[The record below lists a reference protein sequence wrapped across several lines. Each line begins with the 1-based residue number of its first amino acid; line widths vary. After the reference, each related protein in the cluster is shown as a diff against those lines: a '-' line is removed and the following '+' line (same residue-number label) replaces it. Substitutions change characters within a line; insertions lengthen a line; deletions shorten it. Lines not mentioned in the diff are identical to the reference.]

1 MSEKKKITVS
11 RLRKMK
17 EEHTPIAMLTAYD
30 APTARL
36 AQLCGMDLILVGDSL
51 GMAVLGYPNTLSV
64 TLEESLHHCAAVKRG
79 APDAFVIGDMPFMTY
94 HVSPEQALVNAA
106 RYLQEAHC
114 DAVKIEGDRFM
125 APTVARLTAAGVPVM
140 GHIGL
145 RPQQVL
151 VQGGYKIAGRTESA
165 AEALIADAKEAWHFE
180 TAGRHYWAAKRADG
194 DAYSISNY
202 MSVEY
207 PERCHVGLVEHAREA
222 GYLREGTLNFAR
234 DFAHFDVLSTSGM
247 VRRCRTAQQLMRP
260 RGRFE
265 IGDMLT
271 ALRDHSC
278 NDEWTEGASCV
289 CMHAKDPTPPVNPRQ
304 SIDCE
309 TTNSMIAVLKPGDSL
324 ILSPGMSTTC
334 MAPFQPFWFDA
345 FSSRQVF
352 DYRDQERAIAC
363 WIRRE
368 GINRAAL
375 DGRIPVD
382 EYRAELH
389 EMESRW
395 IRQAPGIPAEE
406 RQAFVDENAAQAD
419 AFIDKWLGI
428 AQKLPSRPMGG
439 ESFRAWWK
447 IKNAALGADKRIA
460 Y

>member
-1 MSEKKKITVS
+1 MCDSLFVGSSRSACGYNIFAKASDRSPNEPQPLVFVPAADHAPGSRVRATLIEVEQAEHTNAMILSKPSWIWGAEIGINEHGVILGNESIISKDMSEEGEALLGMDIV
-11 RLRKMK
+11 RLALER
-17 EEHTPIAMLTAYD
+17 AS
-30 APTARL
+30 TARE
-36 AQLCGMDLILVGDSL
+36 A
-51 GMAVLGYPNTLSV
+51 V
-64 TLEESLHHCAAVKRG
+64 TLMGEWME
-79 APDAFVIGDMPFMTY
+79 
-94 HVSPEQALVNAA
+94 
-106 RYLQEAHC
+106 RY
-114 DAVKIEGDRFM
+114 G
-125 APTVARLTAAGVPVM
+125 
-140 GHIGL
+140 
-145 RPQQVL
+145 
-151 VQGGYKIAGRTESA
+151 QGGNASFDGIFYYDNAY
-165 AEALIADAKEAWHFE
+165 LIADAKEAWHFE
-180 TAGRHYWAAKRADG
+180 TAGRHYWAARRADS
-194 DAYSISNY
+194 DVYSISNY

-207 PERCHVGLVEHAREA
+207 PERCHGELTRHAREA
-222 GYLREGTLNFAR
+222 GYMRGDTLNFAR
-234 DFAHFDVLSTSGM
+234 DFAHFDALSTSGM
-247 VRRCRTAQQLMRP
+247 VRRCRTMQQLRRP

-309 TTNSMIAVLKPGDSL
+309 TTNCMIAVLKPGDSL

-352 DYRDQERAIAC
+352 EYRRQEEAVAS
-363 WIRRE
+363 WVRRE

-382 EYRAELH
+382 EYRAEMR
-389 EMESRW
+389 EMESRF
-395 IRQAPGIPAEE
+395 IRQAPGIPPQE
-406 RQAFVDENAAQAD
+406 RQAFVDENAAQVD

-428 AQKLPSRPMGG
+428 AQKLPSRPRGG
-439 ESFRAWWK
+439 ERFKAWWQA
-447 IKNAALGADKRIA
+447 KNAALGADKRIA